1 MTKEKFESLSAFEI
15 FPGDIVITMMGTIG
29 DCMVVPEKISKGIMN
44 SHLMRL
50 QLKSNVTPEYLAI
63 LITDAFFVKKQINR
77 LSQGAIMSGLNS
89 KIIKQIFIPLPSIN
103 EQRKLVEICKKI
115 SDASAEEINYLTKL
129 KELKKGL
136 MQDLLTGKVRV
147 CV

>member
-1 MTKEKFESLSAFEI
+1 
-15 FPGDIVITMMGTIG
+15 
-29 DCMVVPEKISKGIMN
+29 
-44 SHLMRL
+44 MRL